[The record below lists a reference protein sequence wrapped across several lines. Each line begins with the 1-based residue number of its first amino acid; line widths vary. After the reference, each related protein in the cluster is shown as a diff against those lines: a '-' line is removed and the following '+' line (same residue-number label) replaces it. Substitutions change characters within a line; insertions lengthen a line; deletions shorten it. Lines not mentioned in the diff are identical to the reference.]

1 MLCILLVL
9 NWYCITEK
17 NPQSLYTSIVSIFR
31 AVCHP
36 ALTMSKIE
44 TITRAASQIRSLQWL
59 KPLNLNAETA
69 STEYGVVSIVST
81 EILRYGEMLKPHLS
95 VSGD

>member
-1 MLCILLVL
+1 
-9 NWYCITEK
+9 
-17 NPQSLYTSIVSIFR
+17 
-31 AVCHP
+31 
-36 ALTMSKIE
+36 MSKIE

-69 STEYGVVSIVST
+69 STEYGVVSQYSEYSST
-81 EILRYGEMLKPHLS
+81 EMLRYGEMLKPHLS